1 MTQYRTSGERLK
13 ALLGGRMSWL
23 DALLLGGFAVAA
35 LVLGLVF
42 FTAFLAL
49 FSVLAL
55 VAWAR
60 SLWVRRRLKQAP
72 HPRVIEGEYRIIHR
86 HERD

>member
-1 MTQYRTSGERLK
+1 MAQFRTSSDRLR
-13 ALLGGRMSWL
+13 ALLGGRIGWL

-35 LVLGLVF
+35 LALGLVF

-60 SLWVRRRLKQAP
+60 ALWVRHRFKQAP
-72 HPRVIEGEYRIIHR
+72 RPRVIEGEYRVVRR
-86 HERD
+86 HEGD